1 MLRSFWSLP
10 FGNFVF
16 FRLTFLA
23 NLCSL
28 REKLNAL
35 INNAQ
40 DCIQRGR
47 SACFLAPAYE
57 KYQFLSQKQGHSE
70 NGWLIKLTSIIQGE
84 VICTTILQSPAVR
97 ATYRRYGSETD
108 ASVGFHGS
116 RI

>member
-35 INNAQ
+35 INNTQ

-47 SACFLAPAYE
+47 SACFLASAHE

-70 NGWLIKLTSIIQGE
+70 NGWLAKLTGAVLGE
-84 VICTTILQSPAVR
+84 VKC
-97 ATYRRYGSETD
+97 ATNLRSSGSETD